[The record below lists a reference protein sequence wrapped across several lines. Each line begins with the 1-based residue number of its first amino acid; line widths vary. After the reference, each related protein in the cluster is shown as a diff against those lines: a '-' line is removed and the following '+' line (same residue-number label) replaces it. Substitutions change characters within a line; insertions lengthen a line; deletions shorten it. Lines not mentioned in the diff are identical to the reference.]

1 MVMIADGGGSV
12 RVPVSTPNPVNPAQ
26 QPASSGESDAAARA
40 RELQRQ
46 LEALLEKLREAQRQ
60 AEEARKRAIEAQKK
74 AKQAKEHA
82 EAMEAQ
88 AKKSKKAT
96 DTDIAK
102 KARQDGTL
110 EDARAKKA
118 SAEANLKDKDAT
130 LLQAQVKQKREEKK
144 SPEAKASVATHKK
157 VQDAQTERDDA
168 QKTNE
173 LSKLYLDS
181 QEKESKAQDAEAKV
195 VELTPVAGRPSYTIT
210 EEESTALSEAQA
222 KAKTLRGEADAA
234 KAKFGDAAGAEAS
247 TEFYGSPPATAD
259 AAQPPAQTADD
270 PLHSP
275 LTQLLQ
281 VSPQATTTPAA
292 SNSLLFSPTL
302 ASTPSGTTGSNNL
315 LLAPSGTAST
325 TSLSAT
331 TPFNSLLKKP
341 EPVVTPQVK
350 KTLGDIADGKSV
362 DQIASERKL
371 SVDQVVAEASAAG
384 VKISSS
390 APSADVQATTIQ
402 RGDASL
408 TYTHDTKHDTITVK
422 GSLAD
427 PQAPGGKKT
436 IDAMEDG
443 NGRYSQT
450 TKDAK
455 TGDTVTQTIDTQAG
469 TRTVSVVDKNGLR
482 TDTTTSLTGA
492 QVTRPVGEYEGYLEV
507 AEAAGLTPEQ
517 LLALNPD
524 VDYGKALEPGQEMV
538 VAGVPTTVK
547 TFNKDGSTLEKTTA
561 SDGTLQVVATS
572 ASGRRTVLMGE
583 PDAKDGPGEAA
594 RKAIFEDNKSV
605 TDVAKSLG
613 LTEDQV
619 LASLPAGTVDV
630 IKPTTDNGD
639 VEVRTLYDPTT
650 NRVVVETH
658 DWQHDDVSRQVID
671 DKTVF
676 KVRQTDPKTQ
686 KTELVEV
693 AGGVGYLQ
701 KLADD
706 KAAQASSYGQQISD
720 LDKTIRLYK
729 RMGEPVTELNEQRKQ
744 LVAQQSTARGE
755 ATIASTKA
763 TAALTKHQQ
772 VVVDEQASVA
782 YQNLAYARPGS
793 EEQAA
798 AAKTLDE
805 KLALLDKVDRLVASA
820 DKDVD
825 LSKAGLDKQQKHD
838 AKLAAD
844 DKLQTEFQKWK
855 DEVWMWQGIDEETA
869 KKMKAEG
876 QIPTMRMFPDAQQE
890 HDAAWEAFV
899 YQQESMDKYGDE
911 DIPAEWRPA
920 RDAWVQRNAASD
932 AELQSNIRYD
942 DASIASGEASNRLI
956 QGDLDRLQQKKD
968 AWTTANPT
976 LFSENFGEQDQLDAL
991 TKSVADGK
999 ISGLQLAE
1007 DKKHTQYLLTVSA
1020 PDRADPEK
1028 LKEAEN
1034 KYTEDNQEATRELQ
1048 GQIKDLSEQAMRD
1061 KTSAVDSYIADWNK
1075 RNPDLKAQ
1083 LDLLGTDDEQRSL
1096 RAAEHRSE
1104 EIAKLLSASDQ
1115 GKELQ
1120 SAMNMR
1126 YALKGQLLGLG
1137 DQDDARVQEDLDGI
1151 EKGIEG
1157 HTWVRDAW
1165 GGMFGDSADDA
1176 KDYTQ
1181 EQLDKA
1187 RQLRNDLASGK
1198 ISISEYARQED
1209 AFMDKYDVKSGE
1221 LADKVKD
1228 SDGTW
1233 SVVDDAVRMTVVAAA
1248 GITVTIASGNVGLGF
1263 GAAMLVNSA
1272 WDTTGDIVAAAQGR
1286 DIYADGHTSLW
1297 TLEAKWL
1304 TGNASWDD
1312 AKFTLKD
1319 EAIDVATNA
1328 VTATGVGAGIKTSTA
1343 LTAKLAAK
1351 QTLSIG
1357 GRVSLKVSSENGLNI
1372 AGRAVVGARAGV
1384 TSQAVDGTGRV
1395 AVETMRTGLDGK
1407 LGTEEGDKRIAS
1419 TIVSSVAGLVSAP
1432 VTGAVSG
1439 AIPLMRSVP
1448 GANPL
1453 KEKVSGVGLGAQFA
1467 NDAVAGLGTGD
1478 LIALVNEGRHMNRG
1492 EFIAASLQVVPGTLN
1507 NVALHPQMAA
1517 RARNAQAGN
1526 AEQAG
1531 LPRTGETDAFGVQP
1545 VDLST
1550 QTSKLADIDGQSITN
1565 LVVTD
1570 VELPHLLS
1578 DGDMPTH
1585 ASDALAPGG
1594 KVELRIALDTQKAV
1608 VSASEGDGDTGFS
1621 GSTPGKTKGTGSA
1634 VPRKSEESQAAQDRD
1649 NDQDVAIHA
1658 RLRAAGFEDIK
1669 IIRNPNPDAEHPA
1682 IVVLATKSAGEHVAG
1697 VVPLLSRPVPPES
1710 SGSDDAAASASAPE
1724 YVLPPPG
1731 SDAHTVSWSQTL
1743 KAILQSGG
1751 TLKDTAFYLHA
1762 GPFDEDTGV
1771 VLNAA
1776 DRGLPPATDKVTPA
1790 QRQAAYAASSSA
1802 EDFFA
1807 MPPARYA
1814 TLDEALAAAQAGDN
1828 LRGND
1833 RIALV
1838 YEPLLR
1844 ADGSVPPESV
1854 LATLGIDKNGAEPA
1868 KLVDVSPNP
1877 HSDNA
1882 ETLPL
1887 RVVYP
1892 QVAPRKS
1899 GLILPG
1905 SVARD
1910 TFLTVPDD
1918 ATVYYVDKSKR
1929 VTQIAANDPRVAE
1942 ALERAQQSRA
1952 QLLAL
1957 PSREHGLDLDSVRAW
1972 GEQLGM
1978 APIDLRVVGP
1988 ETVPNNRGIYHRRDG
2003 VALVVRDPAVENEH
2017 GTAPTL
2023 RTAAHE
2029 LAHGNENKRNVFVL
2043 SETQDSHTLKPTF
2056 VIEPMSG
2063 LLRFD
2068 PARQRPTGLALEE
2081 AYAERKAQQFAEARF
2096 GPRPG
2101 DPSFDGQLG
2110 RYRLEDGQSLD
2121 HGAYTAVTLDA
2132 LLRMNPELEGLME
2145 RARFSSAAHE
2155 ELISVLGE
2163 KLDAFYAYRG
2173 EDLSTAS
2180 HQDWAEKVYDAVQR
2194 NQALPMDAG
2203 EGPSPT
2209 GPVTLSSRAV
2219 QRAAGAG
2226 DDGLPL
2232 KPSAFGT
2239 DGDWMAAA
2247 LHLEGTI
2254 VQQRKAG
2261 QADQLPTGMILSDAD
2276 RAVTQALMKNPA
2288 PGSEECFVVSGRE
2301 PSKGIFAGDDVRAK
2315 RRDVFDTIEKALDAV
2330 AKRNDGAWIY
2340 RVAPEGGIGA
2350 MTSAG
2355 KARSHNILGAFYANK
2370 DKSTFPVGIANPQF
2384 DRWDLTAAPPT
2395 GRAHVYNAALTMPVG
2410 RPAEGIFRQ
2419 GGIEEGADAA
2429 TAAIDRAVAAGRK
2442 PSVMIAAGY
2451 SIETGRAETSGP
2463 GGAAVA
2469 GKAARL
2475 YAGQTHGVD
2484 AKVTYVAAGRSQRK
2498 VLEAALEA
2506 LGERK
2511 GEHYDIVS
2519 FNARGKRAE
2528 WRSATLL
2535 RRHQPDLLMGF
2546 DVPGRTEKGEYHN
2559 SQGHAIGYHTA
2570 ARDQLFIDATRN
2582 DNITTIAG
2590 FDLGNE
2596 VGGGHPDVH
2605 TRVQPAP
2612 NGTRIASIVT
2622 ADVAMTGGRTNWV
2635 GYAFGTEMLRRT
2647 GALSAVPDE
2656 KTVRGMVMGMMKAG
2670 GIDSE
2675 TRSRVPFSTDAR
2687 GRTSGVGGMSPDVEA
2702 AVAAMLR
2709 VRAEKIQMAPG
2720 IDLRGV
2726 RLRLGVFDSGSGGII
2741 AAAEIKRVVEETT
2754 GARVDLVMV
2763 GDHGAGTYGS
2773 LGGKQP
2779 IADHTRMGLETLDK
2793 VGVDLIVMAC
2803 NTACTSG
2810 KGDYARGIKAPV
2822 IDLIDSTRSFH
2833 ENLVKQGEHVVAF
2846 STEPTAR
2853 LPLPDTDIV
2862 GVYRDKDVLPVG
2874 GTDEGL
2880 DVASI
2885 VNQFLP
2891 DPMNKDM
2898 QQLMQRAADHY
2909 VDKILTAKPEVT
2921 TVSWCCTH
2929 YPELEPFFAK
2939 ALQARGRG
2947 DVKMINPMAHQAM
2960 MAIKVAAQLPPG
2972 TGTGPSR
2979 AIGITTAVVDKIKA
2993 VKDGLVEPKQATVQQ
3008 SEVLD
3013 TLRIALQ
3020 RDDVTLVPL
3029 KKLGADVDVE
3039 AVRNLLNK
3047 DEAGDPIDALQAFDP
3062 SGRGFPIHVPGGA
3075 YAAARLLGDA
3085 GKVVV
3090 VAGFPVRTA
3099 AGRVAPESDS
3109 TKGAAVLASA
3119 LAKLGKDTTCITVP
3133 SNVKPLKAALAVLGR
3148 EDIEV
3153 KAFGLQ
3159 IGPHAKG
3166 EALRMLQDLDPDALV
3181 SVEAPGRD
3189 ANGEYWSSN
3198 GERITDHVAALDEFF
3213 YAAREIN
3220 GGRADDAAKITQI
3233 AILDVGNE
3241 VGGGS
3246 VDKRVRRA
3254 PDGQRIASEVTAD
3267 QLVTAG
3273 IGSWGADA
3281 TVAALEVAHKRSDL
3295 LPSADDV
3302 PRVIRAITRE
3312 GGVDSQSRTGIDN
3325 AAGYSPTVHVGMTEL
3340 FRQAALDVKADHGAD
3355 PAATAAAPKSGT
3367 PKPAAAR
3374 PAEPQSAAFRGDEWP
3389 EVHARLTSGGFG
3401 NDNVYVYR
3409 VKGQPDLY
3417 ADPAAAVDLS
3427 LQQIDGKGRVAAGTD
3442 TVRWYGNST
3451 PGKGVGGLMPRREMG
3466 AKFGLEPKGD
3476 KETVYRIKNRE
3487 TGEITR
3493 QTDKPT
3499 AEQRRDP
3506 NLLIRSSKVRPPREA
3521 LPQSTDDWF
3530 IVSNQSPTRVKAVN
3544 GLRDVPRGDGNFTLP
3559 SLENKAKPP
3568 TGWSMSK
3575 TIKRQITLGLVAA
3588 VGITTANAISPIDV
3602 GHDVPTGIVGLPR
3615 NPISATTPHQ
3625 HSEPA
3630 FRASPDAFSVPAE
3643 VTLGLALHQQHE
3655 ADALARQPGHDPAA
3669 AQSLQA
3675 TADRH
3680 WGAFSAEMLKAIRS
3694 DVQRGENPVASANQ
3708 QRAQLI
3714 ALGKFDVRSDIA
3726 VRDALRDSGL
3736 LKGTTADVEAQM
3748 DYAQL
3753 VAKHPALVNDKSRE
3767 LARQDPAAF
3776 AAATLM
3782 EIGPDGRAY
3791 QSLVGNNASMLG
3803 RLYSEGV
3810 VKERLAEGDVAG
3822 AAREA
3827 RTRLDASRDA
3837 AERDKA
3843 AAGLLPL
3850 FESERTRAMGL
3861 LDDLQMHDV
3870 GDYLAQYRDAP
3881 PEIAEPVAQGMLD
3894 LLHRNLPRAS
3904 DDLASMTQF
3913 EQLVEG
3919 LSIVAE
3925 AADARSPTSAWS
3937 ERFATELLKD
3947 RFVERPEFVVSLQ
3960 RAVSGAVEQGG
3971 AKLPVE
3977 LANALEKQGNH
3988 DLRDSVLA
3996 GIDEGLQAQDKH
4008 LAEAM
4013 GNLRGSAGYNATG
4026 ASMSFYVANFSDGTP
4041 QGAAA
4046 AIAQYRRVNPG
4057 VADKVDAATRVVG
4070 EWGRTLSDTHDS
4082 LNGLRLGK
4090 SSSEAE
4096 QGLEGT
4102 LGTVYN
4108 KSDVNLAISQSPQL
4122 RQELLSR
4129 SAQGVA
4135 DPRTMVEYLS
4145 NPVMFV
4151 TRHVSGTTRMVWSM
4165 LADAQFN
4172 GMVTDPSNY
4181 AKRWDAFKLKTE
4193 RMAKVLGLN
4202 ADEVRQG
4209 TALVDEYV
4217 GMVKEVDAKKLSDA
4231 ARIDEYARLG
4241 AELDSKLQKL
4251 LGVGA
4256 KTINNVT
4263 NANTAFGQ
4271 VLRWVANAGFV
4282 THNVSTE
4289 LTNLRPMAD
4298 GVQDYAQWYH
4308 RVYAP
4313 TQAFFMAKPYT
4324 TLMAERSL
4332 AGNRVIDGA
4341 AADIEGKM
4349 AWKYFFGL
4357 GTAGVGVAD
4366 LSLAVGQANTVPAWV
4381 TYTNV
4386 GMGVSGV
4393 VDGGVG
4399 LINVTGAALTRAGAV
4414 ELGALLAIPGE
4425 VASIAGIGVAVFT
4438 GIKQFYNIAHHY
4450 DQVDAREAQRDPAL
4464 RNALMDRGFTD
4475 AQAKAMLDC
4484 THEGVSPMVAWNALM
4499 KTQGRTVDE
4508 GLELLRDRL
4517 AKDGPQGIP
4526 AKDWIS
4532 VMHGLTDRRMN
4543 DNDGSFPATDSGAA
4557 QAGQIVVREIRTR
4570 GGEVTSKS
4578 TVLPESVEGLD
4589 NYARVVWDL
4598 HP

>member
-26 QPASSGESDAAARA
+26 QPASSAESDAAARA

-74 AKQAKEHA
+74 AQQAKEHA

-102 KARQDGTL
+102 KARQDATL
-110 EDARAKKA
+110 EDAHAKKA
-118 SAEANLKDKDAT
+118 SAEANLKDKDAA

-144 SPEAKASVATHKK
+144 SPEAKASAATDKK
-157 VQDAQTERDDA
+157 VQDAQAERDDA
-168 QKTNE
+168 KSTSE
-173 LSKLYLDS
+173 LSNLYLDA

-210 EEESTALSEAQA
+210 EKESTALSEAQA

-234 KAKFGDAAGAEAS
+234 KTKFADAAGAEAS
-247 TEFYGSPPATAD
+247 TEFYGSPSATAD
-259 AAQPPAQTADD
+259 AAQPPAPIADD

-281 VSPQATTTPAA
+281 VSPQATTAPAG

-302 ASTPSGTTGSNNL
+302 ASTPSGTTASNNL

-325 TSLSAT
+325 TNLSAT
-331 TPFNSLLKKP
+331 TPFTSLLKKP

-350 KTLGDIADGKSV
+350 KTLADIADGKSV
-362 DQIASERKL
+362 SQIAGERKL
-371 SVDQVVAEASAAG
+371 RVDQVVAEANAAG
-384 VKISSS
+384 VTISSS

-408 TYTHDTKHDTITVK
+408 TYTHDTKHDTVTVK

-507 AEAAGLTPEQ
+507 AKAAGLTPEQ

-605 TDVAKSLG
+605 AEVAKSLG

-619 LASLPAGTVDV
+619 LASLPPGTVDL

-658 DWQHDDVSRQVID
+658 DWQHGDVSRQLID

-729 RMGEPVTELNEQRKQ
+729 RMGEPVTELTEQRKQ

-755 ATIASTKA
+755 ATIAGTKA

-793 EEQAA
+793 KEQAA

-1034 KYTEDNQEATRELQ
+1034 KYTEDNQEATSKLQ

-1083 LDLLGTDDEQRSL
+1083 LDLLGTDDQQRSL

-1126 YALKGQLLGLG
+1126 YALKGELLGLG
-1137 DQDDARVQEDLDGI
+1137 DQDDARLQKDLDGI

-1181 EQLDKA
+1181 EQLDRA

-1221 LADKVKD
+1221 LAEKVRD

-1233 SVVDDAVRMTVVAAA
+1233 SVVDDAVRMTVSAAA
-1248 GITVTIASGNVGLGF
+1248 GIAATIASGGNVAVGF
-1263 GAAMLVNSA
+1263 GVAMGVNA
-1272 WDTTGDIVAAAQGR
+1272 LWDTTGDIVAAAQGR

-1297 TLEAKWL
+1297 TLQAKAL

-1312 AKFTLKD
+1312 VKFTLKD

-1328 VTATGVGAGIKTSTA
+1328 VTATGVGAGIKTSA
-1343 LTAKLAAK
+1343 AVTAKLATK
-1351 QTLSIG
+1351 ETLNIG

-1395 AVETMRTGLDGK
+1395 AVETLRTGLDGK
-1407 LGTEEGDKRIAS
+1407 LGTEEGDMRIAS
-1419 TIVSSVAGLVSAP
+1419 TIVSSVAGLVTAP

-1453 KEKVSGVGLGAQFA
+1453 NGKVSGVGLGAQFA

-1507 NVALHPQMAA
+1507 NVALHPAMAA
-1517 RARNAQAGN
+1517 RARNAQAGD

-1531 LPRTGETDAFGVQP
+1531 LPRTGETDAFDVQP

-1550 QTSKLADIDGQSITN
+1550 QTNKLADIDGQSITN

-1585 ASDALAPGG
+1585 ASDALASGG

-1608 VSASEGDGDTGFS
+1608 VPASDGDGDTGIS
-1621 GSTPGKTKGTGSA
+1621 GSTPGKTKGAGSA

-1682 IVVLATKSAGEHVAG
+1682 IVVHATKPVGEHAPDG
-1697 VVPLLSRPVPPES
+1697 VVPLMSRPVPAEES
-1710 SGSDDAAASASAPE
+1710 SGPDDAAASSSE
-1724 YVLPPPG
+1724 YALPPPG
-1731 SDAHTVSWSQTL
+1731 SDAHTISWSQTL

-1790 QRQAAYAASSSA
+1790 QRREAYAAGNSA

-1868 KLVDVSPNP
+1868 KLVDVAPNP

-1929 VTQIAANDPRVAE
+1929 VTQIAASDPRVAE

-1972 GEQLGM
+1972 GEGLGM

-1988 ETVPNNRGIYHRRDG
+1988 ETLPNNRGTYNRRDG
-2003 VALVVRDPAVENEH
+2003 VALVVRDPAVENQH

-2029 LAHGNENKRNVFVL
+2029 LAHGHENKRNVFL
-2043 SETQDSHTLKPTF
+2043 LRETQDPHTQKPTF

-2068 PARQRPTGLALEE
+2068 PARQRPIGLALEE

-2101 DPSFDGQLG
+2101 DTSFDGQLG
-2110 RYRLEDGQSLD
+2110 RYKLEDGQSLD

-2132 LLRMNPELEGLME
+2132 LLRMNPELDGLME

-2173 EDLSTAS
+2173 EDLSTPA
-2180 HQDWAEKVYDAVQR
+2180 HQDWAEKMYDAVQR
-2194 NQALPMDAG
+2194 NRPLPADTG
-2203 EGPSPT
+2203 EDPPST
-2209 GPVTLSSRAV
+2209 APVTLSSRPV

-2226 DDGLPL
+2226 EDGLPL

-2254 VQQRKAG
+2254 VQQRQAG
-2261 QADQLPTGMILSDAD
+2261 QADQLPPGMILSDAD
-2276 RAVTQALMKNPA
+2276 RAVTQALMRNPA

-2330 AKRNDGAWIY
+2330 AKRKDGAWIY

-2384 DRWDLTAAPPT
+2384 DRWDLTAVPPT

-2429 TAAIDRAVAAGRK
+2429 TAAIDRAVAAGRR

-2469 GKAARL
+2469 GKAVRL

-2511 GEHYDIVS
+2511 GEHYEIVS

-2535 RRHQPDLLMGF
+2535 RRQQPDLLMGF

-2582 DNITTIAG
+2582 DDITTIAG

-2612 NGTRIASIVT
+2612 NGTRIASIVS

-2656 KTVRGMVMGMMKAG
+2656 KTVRGMVMAMMKAG

-2709 VRAEKIQMAPG
+2709 VRAEKIQMAPA

-2763 GDHGAGTYGS
+2763 GDHGAGTYGPKS
-2773 LGGKQP
+2773 KKD
-2779 IADHTRMGLETLDK
+2779 IADHTRAGLETLDK

-2810 KGDYARGIKAPV
+2810 KPEYARGIQAPV
-2822 IDLIDSTRSFH
+2822 IDLIDSTRGFH
-2833 ENLVKQGEHVVAF
+2833 QGLVEQGERVVAF
-2846 STEPTAR
+2846 STEASAT
-2853 LPLPDTDIV
+2853 LPLPGTDLI
-2862 GVYRDKDVLPVG
+2862 GVYRDRNVLPVG
-2874 GTDEGL
+2874 GTDDGFDL
-2880 DVASI
+2880 ASI
-2885 VNQFLP
+2885 VNRYMA
-2891 DPMNKDM
+2891 DPMNADM
-2898 QQLMQRAADHY
+2898 RALMQDAADHY
-2909 VDKILTAKPEVT
+2909 ADKILAADPEVT

-2929 YPELEPFFAK
+2929 YPELEPFFTK
-2939 ALQARGRG
+2939 SLQDRGRSE
-2947 DVKMINPMAHQAM
+2947 VKMINPMTHQAM
-2960 MAIKVAAQLPPG
+2960 KAIEVAQQLPPG
-2972 TGTGPSR
+2972 TGAGPSR
-2979 AIGITTAVVDKIKA
+2979 AIGITTAVADKQKA
-2993 VKDGLVEPKQATVQQ
+2993 IDGGLDPKRATVDQD
-3008 SEVLD
+3008 EVLS

-3029 KKLGADVDVE
+3029 ERLGADVEVE
-3039 AVRNLLNK
+3039 AAQRLLNQ

-3075 YAAARLLGDA
+3075 YAAASLLGDA
-3085 GKVVV
+3085 GKVAV
-3090 VAGFPVRTA
+3090 VAGFPIRTA
-3099 AGRVAPESDS
+3099 EGRVAPESDS

-3220 GGRADDAAKITQI
+3220 DGRADDAAKITQI

-3281 TVAALEVAHKRSDL
+3281 TVAALEVAHNRSDL

-3302 PRVIRAITRE
+3302 QRVIRAITRA
-3312 GGVDSQSRTGIDN
+3312 GGVDSQSRTAIDN

-3340 FRQAALDVKADHGAD
+3340 FRQAALDVKADRGAG
-3355 PAATAAAPKSGT
+3355 PAATAATPKSAT

-3417 ADPAAAVDLS
+3417 ADPAATLDLTR
-3427 LQQIDGKGRVAAGTD
+3427 QQIDGQGRVAAGTQ

-3451 PGKGVGGLMPRREMG
+3451 PGEGFGGLMPRREMG

-3476 KETVYRIKNRE
+3476 KQTVYRIKNRE

-3499 AEQRRDP
+3499 AEQRKDP
-3506 NLLIRSSKVRPPREA
+3506 NLLIRATKVRPPREA
-3521 LPQSTDDWF
+3521 SPQSTDDWF
-3530 IVSNQSPTRVKAVN
+3530 IVSNQSPARVNAVN
-3544 GLRDVPRGDGNFTLP
+3544 GLRDVPRGDANFTLP
-3559 SLENKAKPP
+3559 SLENKPKLP
-3568 TGWSMSK
+3568 TGWSMGK
-3575 TIKRQITLGLVAA
+3575 VIKRQITLGLVAA

-3615 NPISATTPHQ
+3615 NPIAATAPHH

-3630 FRASPDAFSVPAE
+3630 FRAAPEAFSVPAE
-3643 VTLGLALHQQHE
+3643 VTLGLALHQQRE
-3655 ADALARQPGHDPAA
+3655 ADVLAAQPGHDPAA
-3669 AQSLQA
+3669 LRSLQA
-3675 TADRH
+3675 KADSH
-3680 WGAFSAEMLKAIRS
+3680 WGAFSAEMLKTIRS

-3736 LKGTTADVEAQM
+3736 LKGSTADVEAQM

-3767 LARQDPAAF
+3767 LARLDPAAF
-3776 AAATLM
+3776 AAATLI

-3791 QSLVGNNASMLG
+3791 QSLVESNASMLG

-3827 RTRLDASRDA
+3827 RQRLDASRDA

-3843 AAGLLPL
+3843 AAGLRPL
-3850 FESERTRAMGL
+3850 FESERSRAMGL

-3881 PEIAEPVAQGMLD
+3881 PEIAEPVAQGMLG
-3894 LLHRNLPRAS
+3894 LLQRNLPRAS

-3937 ERFATELLKD
+3937 ERFAAELLKD
-3947 RFVERPEFVVSLQ
+3947 RFVDRPEFVVSLQ
-3960 RAVSGAVEQGG
+3960 RAVAGAVEQGG

-3977 LANALEKQGNH
+3977 LANALEKDGQH
-3988 DLRDSVLA
+3988 ELRNSVLA
-3996 GIDEGLQAQDKH
+3996 GIDEGVQAQDKH

-4026 ASMSFYVANFSDGTP
+4026 ASMAFYVAHFSDGTP

-4046 AIAQYRRVNPG
+4046 AIAQYRRVNPD
-4057 VADKVDAATRVVG
+4057 VADKVDAASRVVG
-4070 EWGRTLSDTHDS
+4070 DWGRRLSDTHDS

-4090 SSSEAE
+4090 SGSETE

-4102 LGTVYN
+4102 LGSVYN
-4108 KSDVNLAISQSPQL
+4108 KPDVNLAISQSPQL

-4135 DPRTMVEYLS
+4135 DPRTMVEYLA

-4172 GMVTDPSNY
+4172 GMVADPASY

-4193 RMAKVLGLN
+4193 RMATVLGLN

-4209 TALVDEYV
+4209 TGLVDKYV

-4241 AELDSKLQKL
+4241 AELDSELQKL
-4251 LGVGA
+4251 VGVGA

-4289 LTNLRPMAD
+4289 LTNLRPLAN
-4298 GVQDYAQWYH
+4298 GVQDYTQWYH

-4464 RNALMDRGFTD
+4464 RHALMDRGFTD

-4499 KTQGRTVDE
+4499 KAQGRTVDE

-4526 AKDWIS
+4526 AGDWIK
-4532 VMHGLTDRRMN
+4532 VMHGLTDGEMN
-4543 DNDGSFPATDSGAA
+4543 DNDGSFPATDAGAA
-4557 QAGQIVVREIRTR
+4557 QAGQIVVREIPTR
-4570 GGEVTSKS
+4570 GGTVTTKS
-4578 TVLPESVEGLD
+4578 TVLPQSVEGLE

-4598 HP
+4598 QP